1 MTMNPSEFA
10 DSDLGRLRYA
20 EYLAGSCAVDKARFE
35 ALHEAVWLEHELSA
49 PVVPD
54 KVADHLH
61 QLGGDPDRH
70 QMTADEW
77 AGNMQLIEEAIAD
90 RILRNAQRFYDW
102 LHHGYTPEQIRELE
116 LREIQDGPD

>member
-49 PVVPD
+49 PVI
-54 KVADHLH
+54 
-61 QLGGDPDRH
+61 PDRIAEH
-70 QMTADEW
+70 ALHVDGDCDCRPMTAEEH
-77 AGNMQLIEEAIAD
+77 AGSMRLIEEATAD

-102 LHHGYTPEQIRELE
+102 LHHGYTPGEIRDLE
-116 LREIQDGPD
+116 LREMQDGVD